1 MTDSVLARQ
10 ERESERLPHGRGG
23 PASALVLATWLSRE
37 HRRRLH
43 STNLLERL
51 HKEIKR
57 RTRVADEDRRRLGIA
72 AVRAEEREDP

>member
-1 MTDSVLARQ
+1 MDVEAQRQ
-10 ERESERLPHGRGG
+10 RWSWR
-23 PASALVLATWLSRE
+23 TWLSRE